1 MASAFK
7 PLCCRMN
14 RNVDCFQCQLLNLPK
29 HNYGDVGQVETL
41 DPVCPNVKAGTSVP
55 VEFLKVKGAS

>member
-1 MASAFK
+1 MFPMSIIEFTK
-7 PLCCRMN
+7 T
-14 RNVDCFQCQLLNLPK
+14 
-29 HNYGDVGQVETL
+29 YGDVGQVETL

>member
-1 MASAFK
+1 MPINEFTK
-7 PLCCRMN
+7 T
-14 RNVDCFQCQLLNLPK
+14 
-29 HNYGDVGQVETL
+29 YGDVGQVETL

>member
-1 MASAFK
+1 
-7 PLCCRMN
+7 MN
-14 RNVDCFQCQLLNLPK
+14 RKVECFQCQLLNLPK
-29 HNYGDVGQVETL
+29 HGDVEQVETL